1 MMSDVLAEIYP
12 WVKSLHIVSVISWMA
27 GLFYLPRLFVYH
39 VESVTPESE
48 TYALFLKMEHKLL
61 KVIMTPAMIA
71 SWIFGLMLVVTPG
84 IVDWSQLWPWIK
96 GASVIGMTAFHF
108 WLSRRHR
115 DFRARRND
123 LSGRDYRIMNEVPTI
138 LMLLIVFSVILKF

>member
-1 MMSDVLAEIYP
+1 MMSDLLSEIYP

-39 VESVTPESE
+39 VESLRPESE

-71 SWIFGLMLVVTPG
+71 SWIFGLMLVATPG
-84 IVDWSQLWPWIK
+84 IVDWTQFWPWIK
-96 GASVIGMTAFHF
+96 GASVFGMTAFHF

-115 DFRARRND
+115 DFKALRNV
-123 LSGRDYRIMNEVPTI
+123 LSGRRYRMMNEVPTI
-138 LMLLIVFSVILKF
+138 LMLLIVFSVVLKF